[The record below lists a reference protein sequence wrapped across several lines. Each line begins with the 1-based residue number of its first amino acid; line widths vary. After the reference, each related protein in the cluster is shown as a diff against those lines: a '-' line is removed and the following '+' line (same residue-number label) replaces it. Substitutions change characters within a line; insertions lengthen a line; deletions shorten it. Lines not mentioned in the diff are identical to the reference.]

1 MPCLVHVEPETGAE
15 RLGNPP
21 GPDDESWL
29 ARWWPLD
36 EAEPGARAEIGRERD
51 SAWADAVRRVRRGVL
66 VAIDYWHRRGD
77 RPPAGTL
84 AAYRAGR
91 MVPPVPDGSCD
102 ITAHVALDSCAS
114 AGDEAG
120 ATATLLTTQRQALRA
135 LGVDASLPPRTLAL
149 DDSQA
154 YLAALSQ
161 TTQAVELLD
170 PAGLGAFG
178 WLVQTVNRRCRTSW
192 RGWTGQPIA
201 ASFVGPGDIHCSGT
215 SAFRAN
221 RDRSAWSSTSCRA
234 WLRSM
239 PDGGVDRPRRGV
251 DVDRGQSEPSL
262 HGSLSQPNT
271 LRLRMWN
278 DGKRPE
284 EDPSRTMITWSFAPK
299 ARRRQ
304 PTGRSHAARRGA
316 GSRGTPAGS
325 APAKARRSTSTASA
339 YVAREQ
345 RRAATAIHA

>member
-1 MPCLVHVEPETGAE
+1 MAWPTWREATQHALYGPDGFYRRERPGDHFRTSVRASPLFARAVESVARECVVSTVVDLGADDGELLRELHRRAPELELIGVDLASRPDQLPGPIGWTDRLSDGLVDVLVIANEWLDDLPVDVVEIDETGMPCLVHVEPETGAE

-21 GPDDESWL
+21 GPDDLSWL

-161 TTQAVELLD
+161 TTQAIELLD

-178 WLVQTVNRRCRTSW
+178 WLVQTVNRPLPDVLARL
-192 RGWTGQPIA
+192 
-201 ASFVGPGDIHCSGT
+201 
-215 SAFRAN
+215 
-221 RDRSAWSSTSCRA
+221 DRST
-234 WLRSM
+234 
-239 PDGGVDRPRRGV
+239 DRGV
-251 DVDRGQSEPSL
+251 VR
-262 HGSLSQPNT
+262 
-271 LRLRMWN
+271 
-278 DGKRPE
+278 
-284 EDPSRTMITWSFAPK
+284 RT
-299 ARRRQ
+299 R
-304 PTGRSHAARRGA
+304 
-316 GSRGTPAGS
+316 
-325 APAKARRSTSTASA
+325 
-339 YVAREQ
+339 
-345 RRAATAIHA
+345 

>member
-1 MPCLVHVEPETGAE
+1 VAWPTWREATQHALYGPDGFYRRERPGDHFRTSVRASPLFARAVESVARECAVGTVVDLGAGGGELLRELHRRAPELELTGVDLASRPDQLPGPIGWTDRLSDELVDVLVIANEWLDDFPVDVVEIDETGMPCLVHVEPETGAE

-114 AGDEAG
+114 AGHEAG

-178 WLVQTVNRRCRTSW
+178 WLVQTVNRPLPDVLGRL
-192 RGWTGQPIA
+192 
-201 ASFVGPGDIHCSGT
+201 
-215 SAFRAN
+215 
-221 RDRSAWSSTSCRA
+221 DRSTDRA
-234 WLRSM
+234 
-239 PDGGVDRPRRGV
+239 VVRRT
-251 DVDRGQSEPSL
+251 R
-262 HGSLSQPNT
+262 
-271 LRLRMWN
+271 
-278 DGKRPE
+278 
-284 EDPSRTMITWSFAPK
+284 
-299 ARRRQ
+299 
-304 PTGRSHAARRGA
+304 
-316 GSRGTPAGS
+316 
-325 APAKARRSTSTASA
+325 
-339 YVAREQ
+339 
-345 RRAATAIHA
+345 

>member
-1 MPCLVHVEPETGAE
+1 MAWPTWLEATQHALYGPDGFYRRERPGDHFRTSVRASPLFARAVESVARQCAVGTVVDLGAGGGELLRELHRRAPELELTGVDLASRPDQLPGPIGWTDRLSDGLVDVLPVDVVEINETGMPCLVHVEPETGAE

-77 RPPAGTL
+77 RPPTGTL

-102 ITAHVALDSCAS
+102 ITAQ
-114 AGDEAG
+114 
-120 ATATLLTTQRQALRA
+120 LTTQRHALRA
-135 LGVDASLPPRTLAL
+135 LGVDAPLPPRTLAL

-178 WLVQTVNRRCRTSW
+178 WLVQTVNRALPDVLARL
-192 RGWTGQPIA
+192 
-201 ASFVGPGDIHCSGT
+201 
-215 SAFRAN
+215 
-221 RDRSAWSSTSCRA
+221 DRST
-234 WLRSM
+234 
-239 PDGGVDRPRRGV
+239 DRGV
-251 DVDRGQSEPSL
+251 VR
-262 HGSLSQPNT
+262 
-271 LRLRMWN
+271 
-278 DGKRPE
+278 
-284 EDPSRTMITWSFAPK
+284 RTM
-299 ARRRQ
+299 
-304 PTGRSHAARRGA
+304 
-316 GSRGTPAGS
+316 
-325 APAKARRSTSTASA
+325 
-339 YVAREQ
+339 
-345 RRAATAIHA
+345 

>member
-1 MPCLVHVEPETGAE
+1 VDLASRPDQLPGPIGWTDRLSDGLVDVLVIANEWLDDLPVDVVEIDQTGMPCLVHVEPETGAE

-29 ARWWPLD
+29 ARWWPLE

-77 RPPAGTL
+77 RPPTGTL

-149 DDSQA
+149 DDSRA

-178 WLVQTVNRRCRTSW
+178 WLVQTVNRPLPDVLARL
-192 RGWTGQPIA
+192 
-201 ASFVGPGDIHCSGT
+201 
-215 SAFRAN
+215 
-221 RDRSAWSSTSCRA
+221 DRST
-234 WLRSM
+234 
-239 PDGGVDRPRRGV
+239 DRGV
-251 DVDRGQSEPSL
+251 VR
-262 HGSLSQPNT
+262 
-271 LRLRMWN
+271 
-278 DGKRPE
+278 
-284 EDPSRTMITWSFAPK
+284 RT
-299 ARRRQ
+299 R
-304 PTGRSHAARRGA
+304 
-316 GSRGTPAGS
+316 
-325 APAKARRSTSTASA
+325 
-339 YVAREQ
+339 
-345 RRAATAIHA
+345 